1 MNKMTA
7 ILNGILSGD
16 TFIKKE
22 KWNGISRTFN
32 SFVEKLNPILTKT
45 CIIIAFLALADL
57 AIRAAIRL
65 DTRWDALLYHLPF
78 SSLRGGLNLPYSMSD
93 TMQNYYL
100 GFPPLP
106 HIVQG
111 IFWRL
116 TGSVNATGIVNYLAF
131 LTFLLYCHFVLQ
143 ARLWLVS
150 LIALTAPLVI
160 IHAASSYVDLFGN
173 SLLAIGLSS
182 CLYIYLFPEKS
193 SQKILLCGLLG
204 LIGAAWSKY
213 QLTPIV
219 AIAVFFFTLL
229 SLCSSYRLRDISS
242 KRSLILVFGA
252 TLLAA
257 APYIKNLAFYGNPFW
272 PVRMPVLTELFPYT
286 VIADNNLEQRPPPL
300 KHSGQFK
307 LFIHSLFEI
316 GHPIRY
322 NHRPRWII
330 DQGNAW
336 IAYRSGGF
344 WCVGVIFY
352 LFTTI
357 GMLFAYDRKSGLIA
371 SLSIL
376 AVLCFLAFLPQS
388 HELRYYL
395 FIPLC
400 WAAAIGMLF
409 PAFKNKLPKVAPF
422 FLITV
427 IALYGYMFSENRM
440 HYRLE
445 KIDYRTTARAWGAS
459 QWWPNFERGKIYC
472 VVHMSPIG
480 ILLTGPTLSEFNI
493 VDRSSAYLCPIGST
507 VVTKNGSQQVLNARL
522 LLNESFALYR
532 AGKFLESLEASKK
545 VLEIQPDS
553 AEAYNN
559 ICSVNNG
566 LKRWNDAIAACM
578 KAIELKADF
587 QLAKNNLKWAKKMI
601 SSR

>member
-1 MNKMTA
+1 MTMLND
-7 ILNGILSGD
+7 ILPFK
-16 TFIKKE
+16 TFSKKE
-22 KWNGISRTFN
+22 KNNDVGGGPC
-32 SFVEKLNPILTKT
+32 SFLEKLNSILTNI

-57 AIRAAIRL
+57 AIRAVVRL
-65 DTRWDALLYHLPF
+65 ETRWDTLLYHLPF
-78 SSLRGGLNLPYSMSD
+78 SSLRGGLSLPYSMSD
-93 TMQNYYL
+93 TMQNYFL

-106 HIVQG
+106 HFVQG
-111 IFWRL
+111 ILWRL

-131 LTFLLYCHFVLQ
+131 LSFLMYCHFVLQ

-173 SLLAIGLSS
+173 SLLSIGLSS
-182 CLYIYLFPEKS
+182 CLYIYLFPERS
-193 SQKILLCGLLG
+193 SQKIVIYGLLG

-219 AIAVFFFTLL
+219 AIAIFFFTLL
-229 SLCSSYRLRDISS
+229 SFCSRYRPKDISS

-257 APYIKNLAFYGNPFW
+257 APYIKNLALYGNPFW

-286 VIADNNLEQRPPPL
+286 VIADNNLSQRPPL
-300 KHSGQFK
+300 LQHYSQFK

-316 GHPIRY
+316 GHPVRY
-322 NHRPRWII
+322 NYRPRWII

-336 IAYRSGGF
+336 IAFRSGGF
-344 WCVGVIFY
+344 WVVGTTFY

-357 GMLFAYDRKSGLIA
+357 GMLVAYDRKSGLSA
-371 SLSIL
+371 SLFIL
-376 AVLCFLAFLPQS
+376 AVLCFVAFLPQS

-400 WAAAIGMLF
+400 WAAIIGMLF
-409 PAFKNKLPKVAPF
+409 PILKNKLPKVIPF
-422 FLITV
+422 FLVTV
-427 IALYGYMFSENRM
+427 IALYGYMFSENRI

-445 KIDYRTTARAWGAS
+445 KIDYREATRAWGAS
-459 QWWPNFERGKIYC
+459 QWWSTFERGKIYC
-472 VVHMSPIG
+472 IVDMSPIG
-480 ILLTGPTLSEFNI
+480 ILLTGPSLSEFTI
-493 VDRSSAYLCPIGST
+493 VDRSYTYLCPIGST
-507 VVTKNGSQQVLNARL
+507 VVTKSGSQQTLNARI
-522 LLNESFALYR
+522 LLNESFALYQ
-532 AGKFLESLEASKK
+532 AGKFLDSLEASKK
-545 VLEIQPDS
+545 TLEIQPDS

-559 ICSVNNG
+559 ICTVNNE
-566 LKRWNDAIAACM
+566 LKKWNDAIVACM

-587 QLAKNNLKWAKKMI
+587 ELAKNNLAWAKKMI